1 MQNCFPAPKSGIDLT
16 GACNSLVP
24 GVHTY
29 SQESREEVYSENK
42 RRACVMKKMLQQK
55 YMCNVT
61 LWSDNGAHQTGQMR
75 TCLPRARLNTSV
87 VVIFNWCSSS

>member
-55 YMCNVT
+55 EVHVQRHS
-61 LWSDNGAHQTGQMR
+61 LVRQ
-75 TCLPRARLNTSV
+75 
-87 VVIFNWCSSS
+87 WCSPDWADEDMSAQS